1 MQMSR
6 FKQTTAIVKVLIGG
20 NWILFSINLAKNAFS
35 YILGDFFKNSSGH
48 PAHHFND
55 NHVPNCIAQ
64 KWESIFIHKNT

>member
-1 MQMSR
+1 MSR

-48 PAHHFND
+48 PAHHFNFYSQK
-55 NHVPNCIAQ
+55 HV
-64 KWESIFIHKNT
+64 NTNRYQILLEHTNV